1 MGLDFIQ
8 GGSADYENALILAG
22 FGKFHYLLLTICGL
36 IYANTAVGI
45 TIISFVLPSAT
56 CDFKMTSED
65 KGWLTASPMLGMVI
79 GSYFWG
85 CLADTK
91 GRRIVL
97 VAALLLDGFV
107 GLLSSV
113 TPIFG
118 LFMLLRFINGFA
130 ITGAMGICFPYLG
143 EFQPT
148 KYREKVLCWMELF
161 WTVGII
167 VLPLIAWL
175 LIPLS
180 FRLKYEW
187 STEHSAYLWT
197 FSSWNLFVAIC
208 ALPSLLLGGS
218 LYLFP
223 ESPKFLVE
231 CGETEAALEII
242 KDIYVTNSGR
252 DRSEYPIK
260 SLKASDKVNN
270 VMEIHNRSKR
280 TLSMRKAHHVKI
292 LFNEVW
298 DQTKAL
304 CKRPHLKHTIL
315 TCLIQFGITSSYY
328 TLMVWFPELF
338 DRFEQYET
346 QFPNT
351 SASVCDVSA
360 IVLDV
365 VNGTFVDDFCGGTI
379 DTSVFLHTLLIGLAC
394 IPTSFWL
401 PLCVH
406 RLGAKFFLV
415 FSLLVAS
422 AVTVGLYFVIN
433 SKQNLILSCIFEA
446 LTSMAIS
453 TVYCVM
459 VDLFPTNLRV
469 MAAALSLTFGRGG
482 ALVGNLLFGYLID
495 LQCEIP
501 IVIFSIMLFVSG
513 ALCFFLPSTGSDA
526 LD

>member
-8 GGSADYENALILAG
+8 GGSADYENALILTG

-56 CDFKMTSED
+56 CDFRMTSED
-65 KGWLTASPMLGMVI
+65 KGWLTAAPMLGMVI

-91 GRRIVL
+91 GRRVVL
-97 VAALLLDGFV
+97 IAALLLDGFA

-113 TPIFG
+113 TRIFS
-118 LFMLLRFINGFA
+118 LFMLFRFVNGFA

-148 KYREKVLCWMELF
+148 KYREKVLCWMEMF

-167 VLPLIAWL
+167 CLPLIAWL
-175 LIPLS
+175 LIPLT
-180 FRLKYEW
+180 FRITYDFTLANMEFEW
-187 STEHSAYLWT
+187 A
-197 FSSWNLFVAIC
+197 FSSWNLFVAVC
-208 ALPSLLLGGS
+208 ALPSLVLGAS
-218 LYLFP
+218 LYMFP
-223 ESPKFLVE
+223 ESPKFLIE
-231 CGETEAALEII
+231 CGETELALEII
-242 KDIYVTNSGR
+242 KDIYGTNSGR

-260 SLKASDKVNN
+260 SLKASDKPNN
-270 VMEIHNRSKR
+270 VMDTHQRSIR
-280 TLSMRKAHHVKI
+280 TLSMRKKHHLKI
-292 LFNEVW
+292 LFNEIW
-298 DQTKAL
+298 DQTQAL
-304 CKRPHLKHTIL
+304 CKAPHLKHTIL
-315 TCLIQFGITSSYY
+315 TCIIQFGITSSYY
-328 TLMVWFPELF
+328 TLMIWFPELF
-338 DRFEQYET
+338 DRFEQYESR
-346 QFPNT
+346 FPET
-351 SASVCDVSA
+351 SASVCDVSS
-360 IVLDV
+360 IVLDD
-365 VNGTFVDDFCGGTI
+365 VNGTYVDDFCGGTI
-379 DTSVFLHTLLIGLAC
+379 DTSVYLHTVMIGLAC

-415 FSLLVAS
+415 SSLLLAG
-422 AVTVGLYFVIN
+422 AVTIGLYFVIN
-433 SKQNLILSCIFEA
+433 SKQNLILSCVFEA

-495 LQCEIP
+495 LNCVVP

-513 ALCFFLPSTGSDA
+513 VLCYFLPNTGTEA